1 MILFSWIRACDL
13 FMMKGF
19 LMNTQDDQVHYLKD
33 HFDEI
38 KEAIRVEYDITSI
51 AYETWVLPLFFI
63 DMQENT
69 VLIGIPKEI
78 GQATLPYFTKNYR
91 DVFKVHISEILGF
104 EVDIRFEQQKDPY
117 IIKEETQEAASSSDR
132 KLSTD
137 DEIRFSNLNP
147 HYTFDTFVVGK
158 NNNLAQAASVAV
170 AESPGEAYNPLFLY
184 SDAGLGKTH
193 LMHSIGNYILQHRPN
208 ARVLYVTS
216 EAFTNEVIASI
227 RSNNTLQDMSKLRKK
242 YRDVDVLMVDDVQ
255 FIIGKES
262 TQEEFFHTFNELHSA
277 GKQIV
282 LSSDKPPKN
291 MTTLEERFRSRFE
304 WGLIADIQPPDYET
318 RMAILQKNAANCQIP
333 IDDEV
338 FSYIANNI
346 RSNIRELEGALNK
359 VIVQAKIR
367 NAQRIDQEIAE
378 SSLRDI
384 ISERDSIITPASI
397 IEKTCDFFHISKED
411 IVSQKRSREI
421 STPRQVAMYFIR
433 MLTDTSYDEIGRLLG
448 GRDHTTVMSGITKIT
463 EQIKKD
469 PPLSEQVDNLKKKI
483 QPDV

>member
-1 MILFSWIRACDL
+1 
-13 FMMKGF
+13 
-19 LMNTQDDQVHYLKD
+19 
-33 HFDEI
+33 
-38 KEAIRVEYDITSI
+38 
-51 AYETWVLPLFFI
+51 
-63 DMQENT
+63 
-69 VLIGIPKEI
+69 
-78 GQATLPYFTKNYR
+78 
-91 DVFKVHISEILGF
+91 
-104 EVDIRFEQQKDPY
+104 
-117 IIKEETQEAASSSDR
+117 
-132 KLSTD
+132 
-137 DEIRFSNLNP
+137 
-147 HYTFDTFVVGK
+147 
-158 NNNLAQAASVAV
+158 
-170 AESPGEAYNPLFLY
+170 
-184 SDAGLGKTH
+184 
-193 LMHSIGNYILQHRPN
+193 
-208 ARVLYVTS
+208 
-216 EAFTNEVIASI
+216 
-227 RSNNTLQDMSKLRKK
+227 
-242 YRDVDVLMVDDVQ
+242 
-255 FIIGKES
+255 
-262 TQEEFFHTFNELHSA
+262 
-277 GKQIV
+277 
-282 LSSDKPPKN
+282 
-291 MTTLEERFRSRFE
+291 FRSRFE

-463 EQIKKD
+463 EQIKKN

>member
-1 MILFSWIRACDL
+1 MSNQ
-13 FMMKGF
+13 K
-19 LMNTQDDQVHYLKD
+19 DQELYLKE
-33 HFDEI
+33 HFEEI
-38 KEAIRVEYDITSI
+38 KEAIREEYDITNV
-51 AYETWVLPLFFI
+51 AYETWVLPLYFVGLE
-63 DMQENT
+63 DGM
-69 VLIGIPKEI
+69 VSIGIPKEI
-78 GQATLPYFTKNYR
+78 GQATLSYFIKNYR
-91 DVFKVHISEILGF
+91 DIFKVHISEIL
-104 EVDIRFEQQKDPY
+104 ETPVDIRFVQQKDTPY
-117 IIKEETQEAASSSDR
+117 IKEESADISSSEQR
-132 KLSTD
+132 NSTD
-137 DEIRFSNLNP
+137 DDMRYSNLNP
-147 HYTFDTFVVGK
+147 HYTFETFVVGK
-158 NNNLAQAASVAV
+158 NNNLAQAASLAV

-193 LMHSIGNYILQHRPN
+193 LMHSIGNYILMHHPG

-227 RSNNTLQDMSKLRKK
+227 RSNNTQDMSKLRKK

-318 RMAILQKNAANCQIP
+318 RMAILQKNAVNCRIP
-333 IDDEV
+333 IDDAV

-367 NAQRIDQEIAE
+367 NAQLIDLEIAE

-411 IVSQKRSREI
+411 IISQKRSREI

-448 GRDHTTVMSGITKIT
+448 GRDHTTVMSGITKISD
-463 EQIKKD
+463 QIKKD
-469 PPLSEQVDNLKKKI
+469 QPLSEQVENLKKKI